1 MVVVPGVLF
10 GDDGPPDRDEVLRQ
24 GFLRDLARCKE
35 LLPDARM
42 WPGELDA
49 TGGEDGA
56 KQRVDRRALFG
67 IAERVVA
74 CNDEWGP
81 AQLHAAIAVWGA
93 PPGIAMRR
101 TVRPFDDPNAVKHFA
116 DALAVV
122 RGEGPISAY
131 RALSRGSRLWIRD
144 LGPSYFTKF
153 LYFGGFGAKR
163 YMSQPLIMDDN
174 VVKALGMVTGE
185 RWEAS
190 LQDYGRYLDL
200 AADWASELDTEADVI
215 EWRLFQ
221 LGS

>member
-1 MVVVPGVLF
+1 MVVVPGALF

-24 GFLRDLARCKE
+24 GFLRDLVRCKD
-35 LLPDARM
+35 LLSDARM
-42 WPGELDA
+42 WPAELDA
-49 TGGEDGA
+49 ADGDGD
-56 KQRVDRRALFG
+56 KQRLDRRTLFG
-67 IAERVVA
+67 IADRVVA
-74 CNDEWGP
+74 SNDEWGP
-81 AQLHAAIAVWGA
+81 IQLHAAIAAWGA
-93 PPGIAMRR
+93 PPGIAMKRA
-101 TVRPFDDPNAVKHFA
+101 VRPFDDPNAVKHFA

-153 LYFGGFGAKR
+153 LYYGGFGAKR

-174 VVKALGMVTGE
+174 VVKALGMVTGQ

-200 AADWASELDTEADVI
+200 AADWASELGTEADVI

-221 LGS
+221 IGS

>member
-1 MVVVPGVLF
+1 MAVVPGVLF

-24 GFLRDLARCKE
+24 GFLRDLARCKD
-35 LLPDARM
+35 LLPDTRM
-42 WPGELDA
+42 WPAELDVD
-49 TGGEDGA
+49 GEAVG
-56 KQRVDRRALFG
+56 KQRVDRRTLFE
-67 IAERVVA
+67 IADRVVA
-74 CNDEWGP
+74 SNDEWGP
-81 AQLHAAIAVWGA
+81 ISLHAAIAVWGA
-93 PPGIAMRR
+93 PPGIAMKRA
-101 TVRPFDDPNAVKHFA
+101 VRPFDDPNAVKHFA

-122 RGEGPISAY
+122 RGEGPVSAY

-174 VVKALGMVTGE
+174 VVKALGMVTRE
-185 RWEAS
+185 RWETS

-200 AADWASELDTEADVI
+200 AADWACELGTEADVI

>member
-1 MVVVPGVLF
+1 MVVVPSALF
-10 GDDGPPDRDEVLRQ
+10 GDDGPPDREEVLRQ
-24 GFLRDLARCKE
+24 GFLRDLARCKA

-42 WPGELDA
+42 WPAELDA
-49 TGGEDGA
+49 GGGDGA
-56 KQRVDRRALFG
+56 THRVDRRTLFG

-74 CNDEWGP
+74 SDDEWGSV
-81 AQLHAAIAVWGA
+81 QLHAAIAVWGA
-93 PPGIAMRR
+93 PPGIAMKRA
-101 TVRPFDDPNAVKHFA
+101 VRPFDDPNAVKRFA

-174 VVKALGMVTGE
+174 VVKALGMVTGQ
-185 RWEAS
+185 RWETS

-200 AADWASELDTEADVI
+200 AADWAAELGTEADVI